1 MRVRVRPVGDFFTKG
16 KKNKKNVIMVRPG
29 VGPAVRSTFTALAAV
44 FVIDGPI
51 GHLPVLSRIV
61 VI

>member
-1 MRVRVRPVGDFFTKG
+1 MRVRVRPVDDFFTKG
-16 KKNKKNVIMVRPG
+16 KKNKNVLMVRPG

-51 GHLPVLSRIV
+51 GHLPVLSCIV